1 MKASLLRIGIATA
14 TLLRQNRVLIAL
26 LLLWP
31 FALSAILLISSH
43 GQPSVDD
50 AAAILQQELLY
61 GLALVGLGASTA
73 LGTEQKARRTEQML
87 GRALGR
93 AEYLLALGGSAY
105 LPFLG
110 YLAVW
115 LVNVVVFNALVRPG
129 LPSVAGLGAAAIVA
143 GFLLASVGL
152 FFSTWLPQFAALAA
166 SGISLGLTLAVGMRG
181 WSGIWALFGA
191 VAGEPGSRSVRFDG
205 IAEGVSAGILLV
217 WAASA
222 SFRRRDVL

>member
-1 MKASLLRIGIATA
+1 MKASLRRIGIATA

-31 FALSAILLISSH
+31 FALSAILLVSSH
-43 GQPSVDD
+43 GKPSADD

-110 YLAVW
+110 YLGVW
-115 LVNVVVFNALVRPG
+115 LVNVLVLHDLVGPG
-129 LPSVAGLGAAAIVA
+129 LPPVEGPCAAAIVA
-143 GFLLASVGL
+143 GYLLVSVGL

-166 SGISLGLTLAVGMRG
+166 SGVSLGLALAAGMRG
-181 WSGIWALFGA
+181 WRGIWTLFGA
-191 VAGEPGSRSVRFDG
+191 VAGEPGSRGLRWSG
-205 IAEGVSAGILLV
+205 IAEGVVAGVFLM

-222 SFRRRDVL
+222 IFRRRDLL